1 MSEIQNVPLCSVLL
15 PPISGSRPAGGV
27 SSDTEGVPSVGGE
40 NILASGGM
48 TYEELKR
55 IPSSF
60 FKFMPKGKLQRDDV
74 LINKDGAQTGKV
86 GFYDGVFEEAAV
98 NEHVFILRSRD
109 STTLDQRYLYYSV
122 LLPETRNK
130 IERRITGSAQPG
142 LNSQFVGAVDIPLQ
156 PLSKQRKIATIL
168 SGIDTAIEKTEAL
181 IAKYQQIKAGLMHDL
196 FTRGVLPNGQLRPP
210 REQAPELYQET
221 PIGWIPKEWEVSG
234 LAAKGR
240 AGTSWIRTGP
250 FGSALKGEHWR
261 THGHPVITIGALGE
275 GEILPEGL
283 LFVDDRDASRLRDFQ
298 LKAGDV
304 VFSRVADVGRSIIV
318 RGNQTGWI
326 MSSNLMRIA
335 VDEYCARPDFLQMA
349 LASDARVKAQIRAR
363 VNSGG
368 RDVANS
374 QVMNQLRFVWPD
386 LTEQDRIIALSDKA
400 SRNLHIEQQKAAKL
414 HLQKLG
420 LLHDLLTGKVPV
432 KVGAGGT
439 AHEVEEMV

>member
-1 MSEIQNVPLCSVLL
+1 MSEIQNVPLRSVLL

-27 SSDTEGVPSVGGE
+27 SSDTEGVPSIGGE
-40 NILASGGM
+40 NILAIGGM
-48 TYEELKR
+48 IYEELKR

-142 LNSQFVGAVDIPLQ
+142 LNSQFVSAVDIPLQ
-156 PLSKQRKIATIL
+156 PLSKQRKIAAIL

-210 REQAPELYQET
+210 REQAPELYQEKA
-221 PIGWIPKEWEVSG
+221 IGWIPREWATEKLENLASQIVDGVHHTPLYVEHGIPFVTVKNLTASDRIDFSDLNYVSETDHEIFKRR
-234 LAAKGR
+234 AA
-240 AGTSWIRTGP
+240 P
-250 FGSALKGEHWR
+250 
-261 THGHPVITIGALGE
+261 
-275 GEILPEGL
+275 
-283 LFVDDRDASRLRDFQ
+283 Q
-298 LKAGDV
+298 AGDV
-304 VFSRVADVGRSIIV
+304 LVTKDGTLGV
-318 RGNQTGWI
+318 
-326 MSSNLMRIA
+326 
-335 VDEYCARPDFLQMA
+335 
-349 LASDARVKAQIRAR
+349 ARV
-363 VNSGG
+363 VESGHPEFSIFVS
-368 RDVANS
+368 VALLRPIENRIDS
-374 QVMNQLRFVWPD
+374 RWLFLFFDAGIYEKQLGFLSAGTGLKHIHLEHFRKFLLPLPCLD
-386 LTEQDRIIALSDKA
+386 EQSMICSRIEKVSRIIRSERRT
-400 SRNLHIEQQKAAKL
+400 SEKL
-414 HLQKLG
+414 RQQKLG
-420 LLHDLLTGKVPV
+420 LMQDLLTGKIPI

-439 AHEVEEMV
+439 AHG

>member
-1 MSEIQNVPLCSVLL
+1 MSEIQNVPLRSVLL

-27 SSDTEGVPSVGGE
+27 SSDTEGVPSIGGE

-55 IPSSF
+55 IPPSF

-109 STTLDQRYLYYSV
+109 PSTLDQRYLYYSV

-142 LNSQFVGAVDIPLQ
+142 LNSQFVSAVDIPLQ

-196 FTRGVLPNGQLRPP
+196 FTHGVLPNGQLRPP
-210 REQAPELYQET
+210 REQAPGLYQET
-221 PIGWIPKEWEVSG
+221 AIGWIPREWRVTKLGTIAKIVSG
-234 LAAKGR
+234 VALGSKESPIDTIDAPYLRVANVQDGYLDLAEIKMVRVSRKTLEYLRLLPGDVLMNEGGDFDKLGR
-240 AGTSWIRTGP
+240 GAVWAGEIEDCIHQNHVFRVRADFAVLRPYYLAYYSESS
-250 FGSALKGEHWR
+250 FGKKYFLLSSKQSTNLASINSTQLNAYPIALPPKVEQDAIVLRVSGANSRIDALKAE
-261 THGHPVITIGALGE
+261 E
-275 GEILPEGL
+275 KK
-283 LFVDDRDASRLRDFQ
+283 LR
-298 LKAGDV
+298 A
-304 VFSRVADVGRSIIV
+304 
-318 RGNQTGWI
+318 
-326 MSSNLMRIA
+326 
-335 VDEYCARPDFLQMA
+335 
-349 LASDARVKAQIRAR
+349 
-363 VNSGG
+363 
-368 RDVANS
+368 
-374 QVMNQLRFVWPD
+374 
-386 LTEQDRIIALSDKA
+386 
-400 SRNLHIEQQKAAKL
+400 H
-414 HLQKLG
+414 KLG
-420 LLHDLLTGKVPV
+420 LMQDLLTGKVSV

-439 AHEVEEMV
+439 AND